1 MFDLKEQLK
10 ILPDRP
16 GVYLMK
22 NIEQEIIY
30 VGKAISLKNR
40 VRQYFQSSRNQP
52 PKVRAMVAHITS
64 FEYIVTDSELEAL
77 ILECNL
83 IKKHRPKYNVLLRDD
98 KTYPYIKVTLGES
111 YPRIIKT
118 RRVVK
123 DKSKYFG
130 PYTNVGALNETINI
144 IHQLYPIRSCNKNI
158 EKMIERGERPCLNY
172 HIKKCMGPC
181 RGPEGKEEYNQMIQE
196 IIMILNGKEAELI
209 KKIQEKMKEASANMN
224 FEEAARYRNQLW
236 ALESTLEKQKI
247 VTDQRVDQDVI
258 ALAEADHYFLVIVF
272 FIREGK
278 LIHQEKFTIDRNEEE
293 TREEAL
299 TAFVKQYYGENT
311 HVPKEILLEHQLEE
325 APVLEQWLSGK
336 RGSKVE
342 LKVPVRGDKR
352 RLLEMVQKNAQ
363 TVLNQTETIQRAKP
377 QERTEE
383 LKELQALLNLEE
395 FPNRIESY
403 DISNIQ
409 GLQSVGSM
417 IVFEGGKP
425 NNKSYRRFKIKTVT
439 GPDDYGSLE
448 EILTRRFTRG
458 IRETQEI
465 IEGAMT
471 LQEGKFSI
479 FPDLILVDGGFGQV
493 TSVKKALAALSLDIP
508 VCGMIKDDKHKTRGL
523 AYEGQEIILPKNTPL
538 FRLIYK
544 IQEEV
549 HRFALSYHKTL
560 RKKDMLQSE
569 LENIKGIGEAKRK
582 ALMKHF
588 KNIKGIKE
596 ASIEALMEVK
606 GITRAL
612 AEDIQAYFNE
622 ENHQDG
628 NKK

>member
-1 MFDLKEQLK
+1 M
-10 ILPDRP
+10 
-16 GVYLMK
+16 
-22 NIEQEIIY
+22 
-30 VGKAISLKNR
+30 
-40 VRQYFQSSRNQP
+40 
-52 PKVRAMVAHITS
+52 
-64 FEYIVTDSELEAL
+64 
-77 ILECNL
+77 
-83 IKKHRPKYNVLLRDD
+83 
-98 KTYPYIKVTLGES
+98 
-111 YPRIIKT
+111 
-118 RRVVK
+118 
-123 DKSKYFG
+123 
-130 PYTNVGALNETINI
+130 
-144 IHQLYPIRSCNKNI
+144 
-158 EKMIERGERPCLNY
+158 
-172 HIKKCMGPC
+172 
-181 RGPEGKEEYNQMIQE
+181 
-196 IIMILNGKEAELI
+196 
-209 KKIQEKMKEASANMN
+209 
-224 FEEAARYRNQLW
+224 
-236 ALESTLEKQKI
+236 
-247 VTDQRVDQDVI
+247 
-258 ALAEADHYFLVIVF
+258 
-272 FIREGK
+272 
-278 LIHQEKFTIDRNEEE
+278 
-293 TREEAL
+293 
-299 TAFVKQYYGENT
+299 
-311 HVPKEILLEHQLEE
+311 
-325 APVLEQWLSGK
+325 
-336 RGSKVE
+336 
-342 LKVPVRGDKR
+342 
-352 RLLEMVQKNAQ
+352 
-363 TVLNQTETIQRAKP
+363 
-377 QERTEE
+377 
-383 LKELQALLNLEE
+383 QALLNLEE

-622 ENHQDG
+622 ENIKTETK
-628 NKK
+628 NK